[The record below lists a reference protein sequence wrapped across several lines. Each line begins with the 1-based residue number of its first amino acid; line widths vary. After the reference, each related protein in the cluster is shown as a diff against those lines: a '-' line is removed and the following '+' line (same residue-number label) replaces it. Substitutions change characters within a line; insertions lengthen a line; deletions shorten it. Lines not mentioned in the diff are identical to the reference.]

1 MDKLDVD
8 KPENVPN
15 DLGKLSNE
23 LNNGF
28 KRLYMISLKKLYQ
41 FKKFY

>member
-8 KPENVPN
+8 KPQNVPN

-28 KRLYMISLKKLYQ
+28 KRLYMISLKKLY
-41 FKKFY
+41 